1 MMFAP
6 DERLII
12 FEGVDAGMA
21 EQFTHIARILGGGI
35 EEKDVSVRGW
45 IYRTR
50 SSGKLSFVT
59 VRDSTGVIQV
69 TVARGAVPE
78 ADFESAKKALIES
91 SVRCAGTVI
100 KDARAPGGFEIRA
113 REFKVLGTS
122 DNFPITEYQSE
133 EHLLNNRHLWIRSQE
148 LTRVMKVKSSVLAS
162 AREWFD
168 KNEFFE
174 VTPPIITANSC
185 EGGSTLFELKY
196 FGEKAYLSQSAQL
209 YLEAIMFSLEKVYAL
224 TPSFRAEKSRTTRH
238 LAEYWHLEGE
248 EAFVGNDEN
257 MTIQEELVSA
267 MVAGAAR
274 RNPDELRALGR
285 DPAELQKI
293 VPPFKRLSYDEAVKR
308 LNDRGVEFQWGG
320 DLGTNEERVLVEGEE
335 KPVFIFNYPK
345 GVKAFYMR
353 ENPDDSRTYLC
364 ADLLA
369 PGGYGEIIGG
379 SEREMDGQKIIDRL
393 KAQGSPLEP
402 YRWYIDLRRFGTV
415 QHSGFGLGI
424 ERILRWVCKLE
435 HIRDTIPFPR
445 TINRVYP

>member
-1 MMFAP
+1 MPGQFVHIGQLLAGG
-6 DERLII
+6 
-12 FEGVDAGMA
+12 FEDREAG
-21 EQFTHIARILGGGI
+21 I
-35 EEKDVSVRGW
+35 RGW

-50 SSGKLSFVT
+50 SSGKLCFVT

-69 TVARGAVPE
+69 TVAKGSVPE
-78 ADFESAKKALIES
+78 ADFEGAKKALIES
-91 SVRCAGTVI
+91 SVQCSGTVVT
-100 KDARAPGGFEIRA
+100 DERAPGGFEMRA
-113 REFKVLGTS
+113 KTFTVLGGS

-133 EHLLNNRHLWIRSQE
+133 EHLLNYRHLWIRSQE
-148 LTRVMKVKSSVLAS
+148 LTKIMKVKSSVLAS
-162 AREWFD
+162 ARDWFYRND
-168 KNEFFE
+168 FFE

-209 YLEAIMFSLEKVYAL
+209 YLEAIMFSLEKVFAL

-248 EAFVGNDEN
+248 EAFVGNQEN

-267 MVAGAAR
+267 MVTGAAR
-274 RNPDELRALGR
+274 RNPEELRALGR
-285 DPAELQKI
+285 DPAEMLKM

-308 LNDRGVEFQWGG
+308 LNDRGVDFKWGG
-320 DLGTNEERVLVEGEE
+320 DLGTNEERVLVDGEE
-335 KPVFIFNYPK
+335 KPMFVYNYPK
-345 GVKAFYMR
+345 EVKAFYMR
-353 ENPDDSRTYLC
+353 ENPDDPRTYLC
-364 ADLLA
+364 SDLLA
-369 PGGYGEIIGG
+369 PEGFGEIIGG
-379 SEREMDGQKIIDRL
+379 SERETDGQKLVERL

-402 YRWYIDLRRFGTV
+402 YQWYLDLRRFGSV

-424 ERILRWVCKLE
+424 ERLVRWVCKQE

>member
-1 MMFAP
+1 MP
-6 DERLII
+6 
-12 FEGVDAGMA
+12 
-21 EQFTHIARILGGGI
+21 EQFVHIARILAGGMEDKEAAI
-35 EEKDVSVRGW
+35 RGW

-59 VRDSTGVIQV
+59 MRDSTGIIQV
-69 TVARGAVPE
+69 TVAKGSVPDS
-78 ADFESAKKALIES
+78 DFEGAKKALIES
-91 SVRCAGTVI
+91 SVRCSGTVA

-113 REFKVLGTS
+113 KTFTVLGPS

-148 LTRVMKVKSSVLAS
+148 LTKIMKVKSTVLAS
-162 AREWFD
+162 AREWFAH
-168 KNEFFE
+168 NEFFE

-196 FGEKAYLSQSAQL
+196 FGEKAFLSQSAQL
-209 YLEAIMFSLEKVYAL
+209 YLEAIMFSLERVYAL

-248 EAFVGNDEN
+248 EAFVGNQEN

-267 MVAGAAR
+267 MVTGAAKK
-274 RNPDELRALGR
+274 NPDELKALGR
-285 DPAELQKI
+285 DPAEMQKM
-293 VPPFKRLSYDEAVKR
+293 VPPFKRLSYDDAVKR
-308 LNDRGVEFQWGG
+308 LNDRGVEIAWGN
-320 DLGTNEERVLVEGEE
+320 DLGTNEERVLVEGED
-335 KPVFIFNYPK
+335 KPMFVYNYPK
-345 GVKAFYMR
+345 EIKAFYMR
-353 ENPDDSRTYLC
+353 ENPDDPRTYLC

-369 PGGYGEIIGG
+369 PEGFGEIIGG
-379 SEREMDGQKIIDRL
+379 SEREIDGQKLVERL

-402 YRWYIDLRRFGTV
+402 YQWYLDLRRFGSV

-424 ERILRWVCKLE
+424 ERLVRWVCKQE

>member
-1 MMFAP
+1 MIIDIVVAP
-6 DERLII
+6 MPGP
-12 FEGVDAGMA
+12 FV
-21 EQFTHIARILGGGI
+21 HIARVLQGGM
-35 EEKDVSVRGW
+35 EDKQAAVRGW

-50 SSGKLSFVT
+50 SSGKLCFVT
-59 VRDSTGVIQV
+59 VRDFSGVIQV
-69 TVARGAVPE
+69 TVAKGSVPE
-78 ADFESAKKALIES
+78 PDFECAKKALIES
-91 SVRCAGTVI
+91 SVQCSGTVV
-100 KDARAPGGFEIRA
+100 KDSRAPGGFEIRA
-113 REFKVLGTS
+113 KAFTVLGPS

-133 EHLLNNRHLWIRSQE
+133 EHLLNFRHLWIRSQE
-148 LTRVMKVKSSVLAS
+148 LTKIMKVKSTVLAA

-168 KNEFFE
+168 RHDFFE
-174 VTPPIITANSC
+174 VTPPIITGNSC
-185 EGGSTLFELKY
+185 EGGSTLFEVKY

-209 YLEAIMFSLEKVYAL
+209 YLEAIMYSLENVYAL

-267 MVAGAAR
+267 MVTGAAKK
-274 RNPDELRALGR
+274 NPEELKALGR
-285 DPAELQKI
+285 DPAGLLKM
-293 VPPFKRLSYDEAVKR
+293 VPPFGRITYDDAVKR
-308 LNDRGVEFQWGG
+308 LNDRGVEFKWGN

-335 KPVFIFNYPK
+335 KPMFIYNYPK
-345 GVKAFYMR
+345 EVKAFYMR
-353 ENPDDSRTYLC
+353 ENPDDPRTYLC

-369 PGGYGEIIGG
+369 PEGYGEIIGG
-379 SEREMDGQKIIDRL
+379 SERETDHDKLVERL

-402 YRWYIDLRRFGTV
+402 YQWYLDLRRFGSV

-424 ERILRWVCKLE
+424 ERLVRWVCKQE